1 MANRHTK
8 QKRDAVL
15 KSGRPPLAK
24 TTNKKTMSSKATQ
37 KTIVTFHQLQKD
49 LATAKAQKKTTLV
62 SGLESQIQALGG
74 IKAYQAA
81 SIQGQSADRGG
92 DSSLILMKWL
102 NSVKCD
108 LSELQPKFKMLEVG
122 ALSTKNACSKSGCFE
137 ITRID
142 LNSQASG
149 ILQQDFMQRPL
160 PSSTSLEADEEKFD
174 VIALSL
180 VLNFVPSGAERGEML
195 RRTTKFLRQRQ
206 VEAEWDGCSSEVS
219 SDATFPSSPIRK
231 VTPTDDS
238 VLPASLTDYRST
250 LFLVLPASCVLN
262 SRYFND
268 ERLTLIMASLGYV
281 MLERKTSSKL
291 IYYLWQLRDDPA
303 PPQEQNFKKLKVRDG
318 PGMNNFHVE
327 LKPET

>member
-1 MANRHTK
+1 MANQRNR
-8 QKRDAVL
+8 QKRDAIL
-15 KSGRPPLAK
+15 KAGRPPLAK
-24 TTNKKTMSSKATQ
+24 KTNQKIMSSKATQ

-49 LATAKAQKKTTLV
+49 LAAAKTKKNITLATII
-62 SGLESQIQALGG
+62 ESQLQALGG

-92 DSSLILMKWL
+92 DSSLVLMKWL
-102 NSVKCD
+102 NSVKRD
-108 LSELQPKFKMLEVG
+108 LSELRSKFKMLEVG
-122 ALSTKNACSKSGCFE
+122 ALSTKNGCSKSGCFD

-142 LNSQASG
+142 LNSQAPG

-174 VIALSL
+174 VISLSL
-180 VLNFVPSGAERGEML
+180 VLNFVPSAAERGEML

-206 VEAEWDGCSSEVS
+206 VEDDFDEVS
-219 SDATFPSSPIRK
+219 SEASSETFSSSPIR
-231 VTPTDDS
+231 TMTATDES
-238 VLPASLTDYRST
+238 ALPASLTNYRST

-268 ERLTLIMASLGYV
+268 ERLALIMASLGYV
-281 MLERKTSSKL
+281 LLERKTSSKL
-291 IYYLWQLRDDPA
+291 VYYLWQLRDKPA
-303 PPQEQNFKKLKVRDG
+303 PPHKQNFKKLKVRDG